1 MTYTQNAERT
11 EQSCNSDDMTV
22 SCFGCL
28 FKKFLAAIL

>member
-28 FKKFLAAIL
+28 SKKF